1 MNLVFVNE
9 RNYGNFSVIPFF
21 FALYSRSFLLLLRQI
36 NETIILYTRMANV
49 IKLRKGLDINLKG
62 KAVQELKPV
71 KEPGFYALVPDDF
84 TGITPKVVVKEQEY
98 VMAGGPLFID
108 KNHPELKFVSPVSGV
123 VTSVE
128 RGARRKVLN
137 IVVEAAA
144 EQDYEE
150 FGKKNVNAL
159 DGESVKAALLEAGM
173 FAFIRQR
180 PYDVIADPT
189 MFPKAIFV
197 SAFDSNPL
205 APDFEFVLK
214 GEEANFQ
221 TGLDALAKMAKTY
234 LSISVK
240 QKTTALTQA
249 KNVTVTAFDGPNPAG
264 NVGVQ
269 INHISPVVKGE
280 TVWTIGAEAVIFIG
294 RLFNTGRVDMT
305 RKVAVTGSEVLRP
318 AYCNLKVGALLTNVF
333 SGNVTTDKSLRY
345 ISGNVLTGKKVSL
358 NGYLGA
364 FDSQLTVIPE
374 GDNIHEML
382 GWIMPRFNQFSV
394 NHSYFSWLMGKN
406 KEYVLDARIKGGERH
421 MIMSNEYDKVFPMD
435 IYPEYLVKAIIAGDI
450 DRMEALGIY
459 EVAPED
465 FALCEFVCSSKV
477 EVQRIVRAG
486 LDMLRAEM
494 A

>member
-1 MNLVFVNE
+1 ML
-9 RNYGNFSVIPFF
+9 
-21 FALYSRSFLLLLRQI
+21 
-36 NETIILYTRMANV
+36 MANV

-62 KAVQELKPV
+62 KAPHEWLGV
-71 KEPGFYALVPDDF
+71 KDPGFYSLVPDDF
-84 TGITPKVVVKEQEY
+84 TGVTPKVVVKEQEY

-128 RGARRKVLN
+128 RGARRKVMN

-150 FGKKNVNAL
+150 FGRKDPAQMT
-159 DGESVKAALLEAGM
+159 GEEVKDLLLRAGM

-189 MFPKAIFV
+189 QQPKAIFV
-197 SAFDSNPL
+197 SAFDSSPL

-214 GEEANFQ
+214 GEEDNFQ
-221 TGLDALAKMAKTY
+221 TGLTALSRMAKTC
-234 LSISVK
+234 LGIRSSQSSK
-240 QKTTALTQA
+240 ALTEA
-249 KNVTVTAFDGPNPAG
+249 KHVDVNVFEGPHPAG

-269 INHISPVVKGE
+269 INHVAPIAKGE
-280 TVWTIGAEAVIFIG
+280 TVWTLGAEAVIFIG
-294 RLFNTGRVDMT
+294 RLMNTGRVDLT
-305 RKVAVTGSEVLRP
+305 RAVALTGSEVLKP
-318 AYCNLKVGALLTNVF
+318 GYCKLKVGALLTNVF
-333 SGNVTTDKSLRY
+333 KGNVTTDKDLRY
-345 ISGNVLTGKKVSL
+345 ISGNVLTGKQVSP
-358 NGYLGA
+358 NGFLGA
-364 FDSQLTVIPE
+364 FHTQLTVIPE
-374 GDNIHEML
+374 GGGTHEML
-382 GWIMPRFNQFSV
+382 GWIMPRLDQFSTS
-394 NHSYFSWLMGKN
+394 HSYFSWLRGK
-406 KEYVLDARIKGGERH
+406 KEYVLDARVKGGERH
-421 MIMSNEYDKVFPMD
+421 MIMSNEYDRVFPMD
-435 IYPEYLVKAIIAGDI
+435 IFPEYLVKAIIAGDI